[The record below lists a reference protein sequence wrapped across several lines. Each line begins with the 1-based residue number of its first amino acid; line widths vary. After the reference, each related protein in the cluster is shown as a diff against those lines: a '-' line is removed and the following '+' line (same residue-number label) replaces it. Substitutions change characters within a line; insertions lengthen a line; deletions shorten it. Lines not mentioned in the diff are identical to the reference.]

1 MKSLGKKWSSIS
13 KLMKSTRTEHMVKNR
28 FTSLLKK
35 VSKTNK
41 FLSEKDLIE
50 LLIKKKKVEKAVEE
64 KSLIEQEISIQEE

>member
-1 MKSLGKKWSSIS
+1 
-13 KLMKSTRTEHMVKNR
+13 MVKNR

-50 LLIKKKKVEKAVEE
+50 LILKQKKAEKAEEE
-64 KSLIEQEISIQEE
+64 KSLIEEEISIQEE